1 MPYKN
6 KEERRAYNKAYREA
20 NKEEIAAQRKA
31 YREAN
36 REAVL
41 ARQKAHYEA
50 NKEKIAARQ
59 KAHREANKEKIAAQ
73 QKAYNQTPA
82 GKLSS
87 YKRGAKQR
95 GHEFRL
101 TREQFESF
109 WQKPCTY
116 CGTDIETIGLDRM
129 DSSKGYTMENVTP
142 CCFGCNARKGDMLL
156 SEWNEW
162 LARIAGHETTREEEL
177 FIKHHEKELNNE
189 S

>member
-59 KAHREANKEKIAAQ
+59 KAYYEAKGKT
-73 QKAYNQTPA
+73 YHQTPA

>member
-59 KAHREANKEKIAAQ
+59 KAYYEAKGKT
-73 QKAYNQTPA
+73 YHQTPA

-87 YKRGAKQR
+87 YKRDAKR
-95 GHEFRL
+95 
-101 TREQFESF
+101 
-109 WQKPCTY
+109 
-116 CGTDIETIGLDRM
+116 IGLDRM

-162 LARIAGHETTREEEL
+162 LARIAGHEATREEEL

>member
-1 MPYKN
+1 MPYKT
-6 KEERRAYNKAYREA
+6 KEEKRAYDKAYR
-20 NKEEIAAQRKA
+20 
-31 YREAN
+31 
-36 REAVL
+36 
-41 ARQKAHYEA
+41 EA

-59 KAHREANKEKIAAQ
+59 KVYNKAHYEANKEDVIAR

-87 YKRGAKQR
+87 YKRDAKRR
-95 GHEFRL
+95 GYEFRL
-101 TREQFESF
+101 TREQFEFF